1 MLDNL
6 CKCGHQAFL
15 HFESAIPDV
24 KLGTGACV
32 RTECDCRAF
41 ELPLFAMTG
50 PHRTELSMLLIPI
63 AQSSIHVARAILAR
77 GNPGKTGFVTLARTP
92 DSSYESMKAECE
104 AWHRRAQARKD
115 RLAVLQWSVK
125 NAELEMQK
133 TEQTLETRRQSLK
146 ALKEEANRLLNDI

>member
-15 HFESAIPDV
+15 HFQSEIPNV
-24 KLGTGACV
+24 YLGHGPCV
-32 RTECDCRAF
+32 RTECNCDRF
-41 ELPLFAMTG
+41 EVPFIPLTG
-50 PHRTELSMLLIPI
+50 PHRTELSKMLISI
-63 AQSSIHVARAILAR
+63 AQSSIHTARAILAR
-77 GNPGKTGFVTLARTP
+77 GNPGKSGFVTLHATP

-104 AWHRRAQARKD
+104 AWHRRERARKD

-146 ALKEEANRLLNDI
+146 ALKEEAHRLLHTI

>member
-6 CKCGHQAFL
+6 CKCGHHAFL

-41 ELPLFAMTG
+41 ELPFFAMTG

-63 AQSSIHVARAILAR
+63 AKSSIHVARAILAR
-77 GNPGKTGFVTLARTP
+77 GNRGKTSFITLSQTP

-115 RLAVLQWSVK
+115 RLALIQWSVR

-146 ALKEEANRLLNDI
+146 ALKEEAHRLQNDI